1 MLKWFEQFKEIERL
15 NKLLIEKNES
25 IRVLNN
31 EVKSLERKV
40 DELTA
45 SYRDQPMVVDFNA
58 INAFAIERNI
68 YNGNPTTI
76 IGYYVQEETHAKIVK
91 EWYLYCNDETHAK
104 IVKQFE
110 THIATKDAK

>member
-1 MLKWFEQFKEIERL
+1 MLKWFEHRKEIERL
-15 NKLLIEKNES
+15 NLLLNEKNES

-31 EVKSLERKV
+31 EVKSLGRKV

-45 SYRDQPMVVDFNA
+45 SYRDQPMVVDFA
-58 INAFAIERNI
+58 AMNAFAVERNF
-68 YNGNPTTI
+68 YDGRPTTI
-76 IGYYVQEETHAKIVK
+76 IGHFVHEENRTEVK

-110 THIATKDAK
+110 AHIANKNAK